1 MNRGRRRR
9 RGRDPNRP
17 LNNYAEGW
25 RGREKKKRQER
36 EKESGRAMRTHA
48 HAHTRAR
55 IQFTWRLQRHFS
67 RSLRFAG
74 VDLMNGN
81 VGIIVFTRG
90 THGCLS
96 RHTWRGNIPFIKRS
110 ARSSHRRTHPAVRPT
125 RMHMHTRR
133 HTAGGRVHDPL
144 PTARGG

>member
-17 LNNYAEGW
+17 LNSHAEGW
-25 RGREKKKRQER
+25 RGRGKKKEEKIR
-36 EKESGRAMRTHA
+36 EKERGRAREGRCTHA
-48 HAHTRAR
+48 RRTR
-55 IQFTWRLQRHFS
+55 FTWRLQRHFS
-67 RSLRFAG
+67 RSLRSAG

-125 RMHMHTRR
+125 RMHMHARR
-133 HTAGGRVHDPL
+133 HADVEGYTTLYLPRAGG
-144 PTARGG
+144 

>member
-17 LNNYAEGW
+17 LNSHAEGW
-25 RGREKKKRQER
+25 RGLEKKNRRRDKREGER
-36 EKESGRAMRTHA
+36 KRGGQCTHA
-48 HAHTRAR
+48 HYHTVYVAPPKA
-55 IQFTWRLQRHFS
+55 FLEVAP
-67 RSLRFAG
+67 LRAG

-125 RMHMHTRR
+125 RMHMHARR
-133 HTAGGRVHDPL
+133 HADVEGYTTLCLPRAGG
-144 PTARGG
+144 